1 MGFMKVLKTS
11 SYFSRYQVKYKRRRQ
26 GKTDY
31 RARLRLT
38 TQDKNKY
45 NTPKYRFSVRFSN
58 KNITCQIQYATIA
71 GDIVVASA
79 YSHELKEYGLK
90 QGLTNYS
97 AAYCTGLLLARRV
110 LTKFKLAD
118 TYKGMEDPDAVGE
131 DYNVDEEDDQPRPF
145 TALLDTGLKRTSTGS
160 KVFAALKGALDGGL
174 NIPHS
179 EKRFV
184 GYDADAK
191 ELDAET
197 LGKFIYGG
205 HVADYMNEM
214 QEEDPEKYQT
224 HFAAYLANDL
234 DGDGL
239 EDMYKSVHAAIREK
253 PVLEKKKRSKPSASK
268 SWLPQKL
275 TYDQRKSNLK
285 AKLAELQAAG
295 EESDE

>member
-1 MGFMKVLKTS
+1 MAYMKVLKTS

-58 KNITCQIQYATIA
+58 RDITCQIQYATIA

-79 YSHELKEYGLK
+79 YAHELPRYGLK
-90 QGLTNYS
+90 QGLTNYA
-97 AAYCTGLLLARRV
+97 AAYATGLLLARRT
-110 LTKFKLAD
+110 LTKFGLAD
-118 TYKGMEDPDAVGE
+118 TYQGLTDADAVGE
-131 DYNVDEEDDQPRPF
+131 DYNVDEADEGPRPF

-174 NIPHS
+174 NVPHS

-184 GYDADAK
+184 GYSREDK
-191 ELDAET
+191 SLDAET
-197 LGKFIYGG
+197 LSKFIYGG

-214 QEEDPEKYQT
+214 QEEDPEKYSA
-224 HFAAYLANDL
+224 HFASYVAEGIE
-234 DGDGL
+234 GDDL
-239 EDMYKSVHAAIREK
+239 EDLYKSVHAAIRENPLPEQK
-253 PVLEKKKRSKPSASK
+253 ERKKPSESK
-268 SWLPQKL
+268 KWKAPKL
-275 TYDQRKSNLK
+275 TYDERKANLK
-285 AKLAELQAAG
+285 RKLAELQT
-295 EESDE
+295 E